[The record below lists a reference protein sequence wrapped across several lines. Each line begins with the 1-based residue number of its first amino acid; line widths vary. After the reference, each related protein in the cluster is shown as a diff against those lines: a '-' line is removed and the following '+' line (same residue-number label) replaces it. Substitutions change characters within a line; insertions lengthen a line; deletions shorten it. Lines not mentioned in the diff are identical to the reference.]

1 MFKKNIIG
9 VDNRGLIE
17 TAFDNKDWFN
27 EAVKVIEKATYTIQG
42 RLDHNCTK
50 VFHGQRGQIAQ
61 VAWMGNS
68 FSPTVK
74 FISAGKAAVG
84 FFMLR
89 SGKFAYKSNDPEKKG
104 HIIVT
109 DEAMVKRLDLF
120 FKTIVR
126 KIAELKGRPAPEA
139 QQHSSAYYEESWGNL
154 METMEQEAAWKE
166 AAKANRKEAK

>member
-1 MFKKNIIG
+1 MKKQIIG
-9 VDNRGLIE
+9 VDTYGIIE

-27 EAVKVIEKATYTIQG
+27 EPVKVTEKATYTING
-42 RLDHNCTK
+42 HVDHNCTK
-50 VFHGQRGQIAQ
+50 VYHGNRGQIAQ
-61 VAWMGNS
+61 VVWMGNS

-74 FISAGKAAVG
+74 FTSAGKAAIG

-104 HIIVT
+104 YIIVT
-109 DEAMVKRLDLF
+109 DEAMVKRLDIF
-120 FKTIVR
+120 FKTIVK
-126 KIAELKGRPAPEA
+126 KIAEIKGRNAPEA
-139 QQHSSAYYEESWGNL
+139 QAYAPDYYEDSWSNL